1 MSLQKTTITKIDKF
15 SKELIENEE
24 LAAEVRSKVIALR
37 AVFNISVKDYNK
49 IFEMIYDKYVEN
61 VEYIDE
67 LDEPDKTIAKFL
79 ACLLI

>member
-15 SKELIENEE
+15 SKELIENED
-24 LAAEVRSKVIALR
+24 LAAEVRSKVIDLGAL
-37 AVFNISVKDYNK
+37 FNISVKDYNK
-49 IFEMIYDKYVEN
+49 IFKMIYDKYVEN

-79 ACLLI
+79 ACLMI